1 MDCLFSQFVNEWSA
15 PLVNGVDV
23 LTQLKQVIT
32 NATASREFYVHAPI
46 EVRCSNV
53 TQCNEP
59 FVDDEGKASLYPSQ
73 GWLSK
78 RSKTSA
84 GPIPGNN
91 LRPYLDNS
99 PRLPHKQTN
108 SHPTND
114 ELTVF
119 INATMY
125 RPFGTNVST
134 HQWYQ
139 VFENIMIKA
148 DGKPH
153 WAKNFIGVEAEKQ
166 SDADV
171 EDDLHQQLEF
181 GGKPFYSMIGFKKL
195 MQSWFGQDLVEFNR
209 VRKLTDP
216 DGVFLSGRLWA
227 DRNGI
232 LLD

>member
-1 MDCLFSQFVNEWSA
+1 
-15 PLVNGVDV
+15 
-23 LTQLKQVIT
+23 
-32 NATASREFYVHAPI
+32 
-46 EVRCSNV
+46 
-53 TQCNEP
+53 
-59 FVDDEGKASLYPSQ
+59 
-73 GWLSK
+73 
-78 RSKTSA
+78 
-84 GPIPGNN
+84 
-91 LRPYLDNS
+91 
-99 PRLPHKQTN
+99 
-108 SHPTND
+108 
-114 ELTVF
+114 
-119 INATMY
+119 
-125 RPFGTNVST
+125 
-134 HQWYQ
+134 
-139 VFENIMIKA
+139 MIKA